1 MQQAEDFRLVCDKV
15 ADLLSG
21 FSPDDFGRRTG
32 FKGWSVDEILRH
44 LHVWNRA
51 AHSSLSDPD
60 GFDTFMQQVISSRG
74 QNFREFEAWQ
84 AGDLSGRALFELWRD
99 FYPALADAFAK
110 TDPKLRVKWVGP
122 GMSARSSITAR
133 LMETWSH
140 AQAIYD
146 EFGLERPPSE
156 GLDSV
161 VILGINTYGW
171 TFSNRGLDAPQ
182 PRPQLILEMPSGEM
196 RVFGEEAATDAGFE
210 RISGSAQ
217 EFCQVVT
224 QCRNI
229 ADTALKVEG
238 ANAQSWMAIAQCF
251 AGPPQDPP
259 PPGARAIRS
268 A

>member
-1 MQQAEDFRLVCDKV
+1 MQQADDFRLVCGQI

-21 FSPDDFGRRTG
+21 FSPDDFARRTA

-51 AHSSLSDPD
+51 AHTSLTDPD
-60 GFDTFMQQVISSRG
+60 EFDTFMQQVISSRG
-74 QNFREFEAWQ
+74 QNFREFEARQ
-84 AGDLSGRALFELWRD
+84 AGDLSGADLFELWRG
-99 FYPALADAFAK
+99 FYPTLADAFA
-110 TDPKLRVKWVGP
+110 TADPKLRVKWVGP
-122 GMSARSSITAR
+122 SMSARSSITAR

-146 EFGLERPPSE
+146 EFEMERPPSE
-156 GLDSV
+156 GLDSI

-171 TFSNRGLDAPQ
+171 TFTNRGLEAPE
-182 PRPQLILEMPSGEM
+182 PRPQLVLEMPSGE
-196 RVFGEEAATDAGFE
+196 VQTFGDDAGEE
-210 RISGSAQ
+210 RIAGSAQ

-229 ADTALKVEG
+229 ADTSLEVQG
-238 ANAQSWMAIAQCF
+238 ANAQSWMGIAQCF

-259 PPGARAIRS
+259 PPGARAIKRS
-268 A
+268 